1 MDGLKSST
9 ALQKAILSVRAFA
22 KYSRY
27 IHWSGYQLT
36 GREVSLVA
44 KRTPEDEEVRGR
56 VGVTAVFPRLNVIK
70 KLETAFVKEPRVPT
84 DVQVCVCV
92 CVLYRCVYMY
102 SVYIIM
108 KCPHLEEGR
117 WACVCL
123 GYTYLHVIS
132 HGNFL

>member
-92 CVLYRCVYMY
+92 CVCV
-102 SVYIIM
+102 VQ
-108 KCPHLEEGR
+108 
-117 WACVCL
+117 VCI
-123 GYTYLHVIS
+123 HVQCI
-132 HGNFL
+132 